1 MSNYKSRQLI
11 EHISDQYVLSA
22 ANPEQAFARE
32 AEKRKKNR
40 TKILAIACATAAVYV
55 LIIVSILI
63 GTRPDNPPE
72 PPTPGTPGTENPGGT
87 DITPPNQP
95 NYTEP
100 EINVPDAKTFASILK
115 GRWKASYHNP
125 HPYCLVFNH
134 DGSVYIMDLN
144 QKECETGLYSWE
156 EDHIDIFTFSE
167 DAGWQLSDISI
178 TKIEPQL
185 EVTTPDGSYTC
196 QRFTNANP
204 YITLFTGTNAYN
216 TTRYYVY
223 NYYYERLETSGRP
236 SDVYEFELPDFEIF
250 EELEPLVFD
259 KAPAFYGNVGKS
271 SGHYAV
277 YDEYGDLI
285 HEQDCD
291 IMRIGVASEDIPT
304 IQIPDEDGL
313 YYLDITYDLTDDFA
327 EGFSRYLMHFYAVIQ
342 IGEGD
347 GQEEPDTYTPP
358 VLDDDRDI
366 LPIVN
371 CDVKPGGMFTLDT
384 TSPAEGKG
392 CWATAMAPAIAFQKL
407 ETAIDATGCNVIEF
421 DLYISDLG
429 ALEILKQECALE
441 LSSGGVNDVQEIAF
455 TGEQIVEYGLYG
467 QEWKVGWNHVVLR
480 LEDAIAT
487 NGDGNVPFDISNVN
501 FIRFYLLTATT
512 SHTIKIDNICLSGK
526 LTVSET
532 PTTPPDKPIE
542 TPDHPPKDTTAPV
555 EIFDCDTLP
564 SFHGDFELDQTNMV
578 EGNGCISVTVTGTT
592 YTIMDLTFDPI
603 DAEGCDVL
611 EFDLYI
617 SDPELFKTGRFFTI
631 ELSSSVKQNVAELSF
646 FGAAFFGLE
655 PGQELK
661 QGWNH
666 VVLRLTDGK
675 FQFTDKEE
683 FNIRA
688 INHLHIF
695 LIENMGPPNGEYT
708 VKIDNICLSKEVK

>member
-1 MSNYKSRQLI
+1 MSTNKTRQLI
-11 EHISDQYVLSA
+11 EHISDQYVLTA
-22 ANPEQAFARE
+22 ANPEQAFAKE

-40 TKILAIACATAAVYV
+40 TKILTIACATAAVYV

-63 GTRPDNPPE
+63 GTRPDNPAVGPTPGTPGTE
-72 PPTPGTPGTENPGGT
+72 NSGGTDVTPGTPGTENPGGT
-87 DITPPNQP
+87 DVTPPNQP

-100 EINVPDAKTFASILK
+100 QINLPDAKTFASILK

-216 TTRYYVY
+216 TTRYYVH

-342 IGEGD
+342 IGEGNGD
-347 GQEEPDTYTPP
+347 GEQTDSYTPP
-358 VLDDDRDI
+358 AATTDSILIEDCDEKPDGLAFALDQ
-366 LPIVN
+366 
-371 CDVKPGGMFTLDT
+371 T
-384 TSPAEGKG
+384 TYAQGLG
-392 CWATAMAPAIAFQKL
+392 CWSLTTPASGAIAFHKL
-407 ETAIDATGCNVIEF
+407 AVAIDATGRDVIEF
-421 DLYISDLG
+421 DLYISDLA
-429 ALEILKQECALE
+429 ALELMKSMCALE
-441 LSSGGVNDVQEIAF
+441 LSSAGVNDTQEIAF
-455 TGEQIVEYGLYG
+455 SGEQIAEYGIYG
-467 QEWKVGWNHVVLR
+467 QSWKVGWNHVVLR
-480 LEDAIAT
+480 LADATAT

-501 FIRFYLLTATT
+501 YVRFYLLAPATG
-512 SHTIKIDNICLSGK
+512 S
-526 LTVSET
+526 
-532 PTTPPDKPIE
+532 
-542 TPDHPPKDTTAPV
+542 
-555 EIFDCDTLP
+555 
-564 SFHGDFELDQTNMV
+564 
-578 EGNGCISVTVTGTT
+578 
-592 YTIMDLTFDPI
+592 
-603 DAEGCDVL
+603 
-611 EFDLYI
+611 
-617 SDPELFKTGRFFTI
+617 
-631 ELSSSVKQNVAELSF
+631 
-646 FGAAFFGLE
+646 
-655 PGQELK
+655 
-661 QGWNH
+661 
-666 VVLRLTDGK
+666 
-675 FQFTDKEE
+675 
-683 FNIRA
+683 
-688 INHLHIF
+688 
-695 LIENMGPPNGEYT
+695 YT